1 MNNYFNEQSHIDVLW
16 EMGYTGEGIRV
27 GIVDTGIQVLSHP
40 SICDNIIKG
49 HNFSLDGSGRN
60 NITSSS
66 YHGLAVASL
75 VTHVAPG
82 VELVIAKVL
91 DDEGCGNPMRTANGI
106 NYCINNNCDIIN
118 CSIAGPHEPILEE
131 AVNRATNN
139 DIMIVASSGNGG
151 YGTINYP
158 ATYRNV
164 ISVGAIDKNYQI
176 PYFSSDNPLV
186 DLLAPGDNLTLPAK
200 GYSVVDSGTSFSSP
214 LVAGSLALLKEKFI
228 NDNNYFPTRNELYQE
243 LTKYYK
249 KAINT
254 TGGKYLDFREVNNSD
269 IHR

>member
-1 MNNYFNEQSHIDVLW
+1 MI
-16 EMGYTGEGIRV
+16 
-27 GIVDTGIQVLSHP
+27 
-40 SICDNIIKG
+40 
-49 HNFSLDGSGRN
+49 
-60 NITSSS
+60 
-66 YHGLAVASL
+66 
-75 VTHVAPG
+75 
-82 VELVIAKVL
+82 IAKVL

-106 NYCINNNCDIIN
+106 NYCINNDCDIIN
-118 CSIAGPHEPILEE
+118 CSIAGPHEPVLEE
-131 AVNRATNN
+131 AVNRAANN

-176 PYFSSDNPLV
+176 PCFSSDNPLV

-200 GYSVVDSGTSFSSP
+200 GHSVVDSGTSFSSP
-214 LVAGSLALLKEKFI
+214 LVAGALALLKEKFI

-249 KAINT
+249 EAINT
-254 TGGKYLDFREVNNSD
+254 TGGKYLDFKEV
-269 IHR
+269 I